1 MTEQTPVT
9 EASAVKIPTLP
20 DAQTVT
26 SVQHWTDR
34 LFSFRVT
41 RPASLRF
48 RSGEFVMIGLMG
60 DPHPETGKQKPLLRA
75 YSIASPSW
83 DEELEFYS
91 IKVQDGPL
99 TSKLQ
104 HIQPGDE
111 IILRP
116 KPVGTLVHDALLPGK
131 RLWFF
136 ATGTGFAPFASL
148 LRDPQTYEDYDQVI
162 VTHTC
167 RDVAELEYGRQLI
180 ENLRTDEM
188 MLELLGAENLAK
200 LTYYPTTTREES
212 PKMGRITTLLKDGT
226 AFADLGI
233 DGISAETDRAM
244 VCGSMGLNTDLKEIL
259 EGFGLEEGANSDPKH
274 YVVEK
279 AFVG

>member
-1 MTEQTPVT
+1 MTEQTPVNQT
-9 EASAVKIPTLP
+9 TAQPALP

-26 SVQHWTDR
+26 SVKHWTDR
-34 LFSFRVT
+34 LFSFRVS

-75 YSIASPSW
+75 YSIASPAW
-83 DEELEFYS
+83 DDELEFYS

-104 HIQPGDE
+104 HIQPGDR

-148 LRDPQTYEDYDQVI
+148 LREPETYEKFDEV
-162 VTHTC
+162 VMMHTC

-180 ENLRTDEM
+180 ENLKSDELM
-188 MLELLGAENLAK
+188 QELIGAENLAK
-200 LTYYPTTTREES
+200 IRYYPTTTREQS
-212 PKMGRITTLLKDGT
+212 PKMGRITTLLQDGT
-226 AFADLGI
+226 VFADLGI
-233 DGISAETDRAM
+233 DGINKETDRGM
-244 VCGSMGLNTDLKEIL
+244 VCGSLDFNKDMMKTL
-259 EGFGLEEGANSDPKH
+259 ESFGLEEGANSDPRH
-274 YVVEK
+274 FVVEK